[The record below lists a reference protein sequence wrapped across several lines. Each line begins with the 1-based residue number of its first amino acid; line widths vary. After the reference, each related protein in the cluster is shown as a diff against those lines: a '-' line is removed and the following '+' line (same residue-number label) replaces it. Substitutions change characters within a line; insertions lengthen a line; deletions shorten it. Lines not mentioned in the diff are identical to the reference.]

1 MSQKNSPKEYSA
13 LTIPF
18 LTAAILVTPMLSVSA
33 IELQNSTSSSSNS
46 TLASIIGTQIAQQS
60 YSCHQVIAQRGLYVR
75 EKPTVYSNAVGIV
88 AYGRNVEVAGGITNN
103 WVPISAPLK
112 GYVYADWIGRCQ
124 AKAPPPSSCRRVVAN
139 RGISARQEPSSDSKV
154 VGYISSGRRVILT
167 GRGAN
172 GWVPIS
178 IPFKGY
184 VPSAQLVYCRNFPG

>member
-1 MSQKNSPKEYSA
+1 MNWKHRSKEYSA

-18 LTAAILVTPMLSVSA
+18 LTAAILATPMLSVSA
-33 IELQNSTSSSSNS
+33 IELRDNTSSNS
-46 TLASIIGTQIAQQS
+46 KDLLAAEIGNQIAQRS
-60 YSCHQVIAQRGLYVR
+60 YSCNQVIAKRGLYVR
-75 EKPTVYSNAVGIV
+75 EQPTVYSNAVGII

-139 RGISARQEPSSDSKV
+139 RGIPARQEPSNDSKV

-178 IPFKGY
+178 IPFRGY

>member
-1 MSQKNSPKEYSA
+1 MNGKSSSKKSLA

-18 LTAAILVTPMLSVSA
+18 LTAAVLATPMLSVSA
-33 IELQNSTSSSSNS
+33 IELRDNTSSRSKS
-46 TLASIIGTQIAQQS
+46 TLASVIGTQIAQRP
-60 YSCHQVIAQRGLYVR
+60 YSCNQVIAKRGLYVR

-88 AYGRNVEVAGGITNN
+88 AYERNVEVAGGITNN

-112 GYVYADWIGRCQ
+112 GYVYADWIGNCQ

-139 RGISARQEPSSDSKV
+139 RGIPARQEPSSDSKV

>member
-1 MSQKNSPKEYSA
+1 MNRKHRSKEYSV

-18 LTAAILVTPMLSVSA
+18 LTAAILASPMLSVSA
-33 IELQNSTSSSSNS
+33 IELRNNTSSSSNS
-46 TLASIIGTQIAQQS
+46 TLAAETGTQIAQRP
-60 YSCHQVIAQRGLYVR
+60 YSCNQVIAQRGLYVR
-75 EKPTVYSNAVGIV
+75 EKPTVYSEAVGII

-112 GYVYADWIGRCQ
+112 GYVYADWIGNCQ

-139 RGISARQEPSSDSKV
+139 RGIPARQEPSNDSKV
-154 VGYISSGRRVILT
+154 VGYISSDRRVILT
-167 GRGAN
+167 GKGAN

>member
-1 MSQKNSPKEYSA
+1 MNRQHSSKKSSA
-13 LTIPF
+13 LTIPL

-33 IELQNSTSSSSNS
+33 IELRDNTSSSSNS
-46 TLASIIGTQIAQQS
+46 TLAAEIGTRIAQRP
-60 YSCHQVIAQRGLYVR
+60 YSCNQVIAQRGLYVR
-75 EKPTVYSNAVGIV
+75 EKPTVYSEAVGII

-112 GYVYADWIGRCQ
+112 GYVYADWIGNCQ
-124 AKAPPPSSCRRVVAN
+124 AKSPPPSSCRRVVAN
-139 RGISARQEPSSDSKV
+139 RGIPARQEPSSDSKV

-184 VPSAQLVYCRNFPG
+184 VPSAQLVYCRNFPS

>member
-1 MSQKNSPKEYSA
+1 MNWKHRSKAYSA

-18 LTAAILVTPMLSVSA
+18 LTAAILATPMLSVSA
-33 IELQNSTSSSSNS
+33 IELRDNTSFNSKNL
-46 TLASIIGTQIAQQS
+46 LAAEIRNQIAQRP
-60 YSCHQVIAQRGLYVR
+60 YSCNQVIAKRGLYVR
-75 EKPTVYSNAVGIV
+75 EQPTVYSEAVGII

-112 GYVYADWIGRCQ
+112 GYVYADWIGNCQ
-124 AKAPPPSSCRRVVAN
+124 AKSPPPSSCRRVVAN
-139 RGISARQEPSSDSKV
+139 RGIPARQEPSNDSKV